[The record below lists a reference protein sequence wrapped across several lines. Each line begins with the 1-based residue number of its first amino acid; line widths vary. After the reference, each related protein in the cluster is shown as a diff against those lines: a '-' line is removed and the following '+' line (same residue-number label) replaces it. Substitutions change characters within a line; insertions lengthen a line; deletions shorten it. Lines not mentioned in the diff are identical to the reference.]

1 VSNWLFRCN
10 KVIEGGYVPISYYDI
25 LAPNE
30 NFRGRSYGEW
40 AAEWWKWLLGSKDP
54 DYSQGDPMLF
64 LRGAFDYEQIGGQ
77 RRPKRKPHLDKT
89 EDKKIEISEGT
100 PIFFPVIQAEFN
112 EGDLESDDRDGKI
125 NIEEKMRYLA
135 RRENDES
142 GPMGA
147 TIQIGTEGPK
157 TKIVD
162 DLKRYRAES
171 PLFKL
176 VVSNES
182 IIADKLDVA
191 QKAGTFDAVAD
202 GYWILIRSLPPSNE
216 PYRIHFEA
224 VGRDNYYNSAT
235 YDIIVKP
242 KQTSRVE
249 DKSDILV
256 TGNSLY
262 PK

>member
-1 VSNWLFRCN
+1 M
-10 KVIEGGYVPISYYDI
+10 ID
-25 LAPNE
+25 A
-30 NFRGRSYGEW
+30 
-40 AAEWWKWLLGSKDP
+40 
-54 DYSQGDPMLF
+54 Q
-64 LRGAFDYEQIGGQ
+64 
-77 RRPKRKPHLDKT
+77 
-89 EDKKIEISEGT
+89 
-100 PIFFPVIQAEFN
+100 FN
-112 EGDLESDDRDGKI
+112 DGDLEPDDRGEKI
-125 NIEEKMRYLA
+125 NIEAKMRYLA

-142 GPMGA
+142 GPIGA

-162 DLKRYRAES
+162 DLKHYRAES

-182 IIADKLDVA
+182 IIVDKLDLP

-202 GYWILIRSLPPSNE
+202 GYYMLIRSLPPSNE

-224 VGRDNYYNSAT
+224 VGRNNYYNSAT

-242 KQTSRVE
+242 KPPSRVE

-262 PK
+262 SNK

>member
-1 VSNWLFRCN
+1 M
-10 KVIEGGYVPISYYDI
+10 SYYDI
-25 LAPNE
+25 VPPNE

-40 AAEWWKWLLGSKDP
+40 AAEWWKWLLGSKNP

-64 LRGAFDYEQIGGQ
+64 LRGAFDYEQIGEQ
-77 RRPKRKPHLDKT
+77 RRPKRKLHLNRT
-89 EDKKIEISEGT
+89 EDKKIEIFEETS
-100 PIFFPVIQAEFN
+100 IFFPVIEAEIT
-112 EGDLESDDRDGKI
+112 EEDLEPDDGGEKI
-125 NIEEKMRYLA
+125 KMEAKMRYLA

-147 TIQIGTEGPK
+147 TIQIGTGGPK

-182 IIADKLDVA
+182 ILADKLDSA
-191 QKAGTFDAVAD
+191 QKAGMFDAVAD

-224 VGRDNYYNSAT
+224 VGRNNYYNSAT

-242 KQTSRVE
+242 KPLSRVE

-262 PK
+262 PNK

>member
-1 VSNWLFRCN
+1 M
-10 KVIEGGYVPISYYDI
+10 SYYDI
-25 LAPNE
+25 VPPNE

-64 LRGAFDYEQIGGQ
+64 LRGAFDYEQIGEQ
-77 RRPKRKPHLDKT
+77 RRPKRKLHLNRT
-89 EDKKIEISEGT
+89 EDRKIEIFEGT
-100 PIFFPVIQAEFN
+100 PILFPVIDAEIT
-112 EGDLESDDRDGKI
+112 EEDLEPDDRGEKM
-125 NIEEKMRYLA
+125 NIEAKMRYLA

-142 GPMGA
+142 GPIGA

-162 DLKRYRAES
+162 DLKPYRAES

-176 VVSNES
+176 VVSNDS
-182 IIADKLDVA
+182 IIADKLDFP

-202 GYWILIRSLPPSNE
+202 GYYILIRSLPPSNE

-224 VGRDNYYNSAT
+224 VGRNNYYNSAT

-242 KQTSRVE
+242 KPLSRVE

-262 PK
+262 PNK